1 MMNKKS
7 TNIQM
12 WWLYFTECPTI
23 HKCINLEKSLTMFP
37 YTGETKA
44 LRAYFQGGTNNCK
57 NIN

>member
-1 MMNKKS
+1 
-7 TNIQM
+7 M

-23 HKCINLEKSLTMFP
+23 NKCINLEKSLTMFP
-37 YTGETKA
+37 YTGKTKA